1 MGDVRRLVEALR
13 AAGVT
18 VHEWS
23 GWDGRGNE
31 KKPQIQIKGAI
42 IHHTGTPYGFAF
54 AGLVSSTRPDL
65 YGGLLCNF
73 AGNSDGSLTVTG
85 SGLAWHAG
93 GGYGPNQGPLAPY
106 ANNRNFYTVGLE
118 IVYPGSS
125 PMTEA
130 QYKTALIFSKVV
142 ADLFAGGDLEY
153 VRGHYEVNGRG
164 YSGKW
169 DPGYKPGTNI
179 DMNLFRSQARSVV
192 INPDEEVKEPMFA
205 VISLPAHPNG
215 VLPLEQVV
223 GLPDVGGATNIT
235 ERYVHIHNANA
246 EAVLSV
252 AHWRLNDGSL
262 VGMVPDGTVVPP
274 LGRTG
279 GILAPANAHSLVVDY
294 NAPLGLSAVIEAK

>member
-18 VHEWS
+18 VHEWA

-31 KKPQIQIKGAI
+31 KTPQIQIKGAI
-42 IHHTGTPYGFAF
+42 LHHTGTAYGSAF
-54 AGLVSSTRPDL
+54 PGLVSSTRPDL

-106 ANNRNFYTVGLE
+106 ANRRNFYTVGLE

-125 PMTEA
+125 PMTDA
-130 QYKTALIFSKVV
+130 QYQTSLKFSKIV

-164 YSGKW
+164 YNGKW
-169 DPGYKPGTNI
+169 DPGYKPGTPI
-179 DMNLFRSQARSVV
+179 DMNVFRSQARSVV
-192 INPDEEVKEPMFA
+192 TNPVEEVEPMFD
-205 VISLPAHPNG
+205 VVTLPAHPNG
-215 VLPLEQVV
+215 SPAFEQPV
-223 GLPDVGGATNIT
+223 GLPDVGGATAIS
-235 ERYVHIHNANA
+235 ERYVHLHAGNAD
-246 EAVLSV
+246 VTLTV
-252 AHWRLNDGSL
+252 AHWRMNDGSFTP
-262 VGMVPDGTVVPP
+262 MVPDGTVIPA
-274 LGRTG
+274 LGRTSG
-279 GILAPANAHSLVVDY
+279 MLAPANAHSLVVDY
-294 NAPLGLSAVIEAK
+294 NAPYGLSVVIEAK

>member
-18 VHEWS
+18 VHEWA

-31 KKPQIQIKGAI
+31 DVAQISIKGAI
-42 IHHTGTPYGFAF
+42 LHHTGTAYGSAF

-118 IVYPGSS
+118 IVYPGNS
-125 PMTEA
+125 PMTDA
-130 QYKTALIFSKVV
+130 QYQTALLFAKIV

-164 YSGKW
+164 YDGKW

-179 DMNLFRSQARSVV
+179 DMNAFRSQARSVV
-192 INPDEEVKEPMFA
+192 TNPIEEVKEPMFQIIQLEPTGPA
-205 VISLPAHPNG
+205 EVREVVIALPW
-215 VLPLEQVV
+215 Q
-223 GLPDVGGATNIT
+223 GGAGGVKDV
-235 ERYVHIHNANA
+235 YVNLTAPAKPVKLGVMHFRGIYGL
-246 EAVLSV
+246 EPMVQ
-252 AHWRLNDGSL
+252 DGVTIPAYGNTGGQL
-262 VGMVPDGTVVPP
+262 APDGTYSV
-274 LGRTG
+274 
-279 GILAPANAHSLVVDY
+279 VVDY
-294 NAPLGLSAVIEAK
+294 TAEFGASVVIEGV

>member
-18 VHEWS
+18 VHEWN

-31 KKPQIQIKGAI
+31 DTPQIQIKGAI
-42 IHHTGTPYGFAF
+42 IHHTGTAYGFAF
-54 AGLVSSTRPDL
+54 PGLVSSTRPDL

-106 ANNRNFYTVGLE
+106 ANRRNFYTVGLE

-125 PMTEA
+125 PMTDA
-130 QYKTALIFSKVV
+130 QYQTSLKFSKIV

-164 YSGKW
+164 YNGKW
-169 DPGYKPGTNI
+169 DPGYKPGTPI

-192 INPDEEVKEPMFA
+192 TNPDEEEKELMFA
-205 VISLPAHPNG
+205 VVNLPATPEG
-215 VLPLEQVV
+215 VVYEQPI
-223 GLPDVGGATNIT
+223 GLPDVGGATGIVG
-235 ERYVHIHNANA
+235 RWVHLHAGNAD
-246 EAVLSV
+246 VKLTV

-262 VGMVPDGTVVPP
+262 VPMLPDGTVVPA
-274 LGRTG
+274 LGRTPG
-279 GILAPANAHSLVVDY
+279 AQAPDDAHSLVVDY
-294 NAPLGLSAVIEAK
+294 TATLGVSVVIEAK

>member
-18 VHEWS
+18 VHEWN

-31 KKPQIQIKGAI
+31 NTPQIQIKGAI
-42 IHHTGTPYGFAF
+42 IHHTGTAYGFAF
-54 AGLVSSTRPDL
+54 PGLVSSTRPDL

-106 ANNRNFYTVGLE
+106 ANRRNFYTVGLE

-125 PMTEA
+125 PMTDA
-130 QYKTALIFSKVV
+130 QYQTSLKFSKIV

-164 YSGKW
+164 YNGKW
-169 DPGYKPGTNI
+169 DPGYKPGTPI

-192 INPDEEVKEPMFA
+192 TNPVEEVEPMFD
-205 VISLPAHPNG
+205 VVTLPAHPNG
-215 VLPLEQVV
+215 SPAFEQPV
-223 GLPDVGGATNIT
+223 GLPDVGGATAIS
-235 ERYVHIHNANA
+235 ERYVHLHAGNAD
-246 EAVLSV
+246 VTLTV
-252 AHWRLNDGSL
+252 AHWRMNDGSFTP
-262 VGMVPDGTVVPP
+262 MVPDGTVIPA
-274 LGRTG
+274 LGRTSG
-279 GILAPANAHSLVVDY
+279 MLAPANAHSLVVDY
-294 NAPLGLSAVIEAK
+294 NAPYGLSVVIEAK